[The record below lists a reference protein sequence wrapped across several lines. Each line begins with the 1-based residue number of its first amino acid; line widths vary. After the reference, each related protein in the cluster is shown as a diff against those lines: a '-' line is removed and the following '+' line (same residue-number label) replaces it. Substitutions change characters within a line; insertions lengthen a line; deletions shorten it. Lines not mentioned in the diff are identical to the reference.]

1 MDIFFFEAFT
11 EEAEQIKRFLPPDLD
26 AGFTGDTIQEYGSE
40 DLPAPIVSIRTQSII
55 PLDWSG
61 KLSAVLSRSSGFDH
75 ILKYLNDCSTDIPCG
90 YLPTYCCRGVAE
102 QAMLLWLALL
112 RKLPQQVSS
121 FSNFNRDGLTGR
133 ECVGKTLLVV
143 GVGSIGYEIVLL
155 GRALGMQTLG
165 VDIVQR
171 HPDID
176 YVDIKTGL
184 NRADVII
191 SSMNL
196 TPENTGYFSYELLK
210 NAKPDAVFVNIAR
223 GELSPAGGLVRLL
236 EEKRLAGVALDV
248 YSNENVLAVSLR
260 SGKQCDNKEICDIH
274 KLAVFPQ
281 AILTPHNAFN
291 TSEGVERKAQQSIE
305 QVIHFI
311 KNGTFIWPVPIS

>member
-11 EEAEQIKRFLPPDLD
+11 EEAEQIKRFLPSDLD
-26 AGFTGDTIQEYGSE
+26 AGFTGDTIQEYGLE

-55 PLDWSG
+55 PLDWSAR
-61 KLSAVLSRSSGFDH
+61 LSAILSRSSGYDH
-75 ILKYLNDCSTDIPCG
+75 ILNYLNDCSTDISCG
-90 YLPTYCCRGVAE
+90 YLPTYCRRGVAE

-112 RKLPQQVSS
+112 RKLPQQISS

-133 ECVGKTLLVV
+133 ECMGKTLLVV
-143 GVGSIGYEIVLL
+143 GVGNIGYEIVSL

-171 HPDID
+171 HSDVD
-176 YVDIKTGL
+176 YVDIQDGIGV
-184 NRADVII
+184 ADVIV
-191 SSMNL
+191 SAMNL
-196 TPENTGYFSYELLK
+196 TPRNTGYFSYELLK

-223 GELSPAGGLVRLL
+223 GELSPAGDLVLLL

-248 YSNENVLAVSLR
+248 YSHEDLLAVSLR
-260 SGKQCDNKEICDIH
+260 SGKQCDDKEVCDVH
-274 KLAVFPQ
+274 KLAAFPQ
-281 AILTPHNAFN
+281 VILTPHNAFN

-305 QVIHFI
+305 QIIHFI
-311 KNGTFIWPVPIS
+311 KNGTFIWPVPTP